1 MRPFQIDLRWI
12 LPPLL
17 SFLSLTSE
25 TKPSFLLVTAFHLID
40 QPNPTIWSA
49 AFMLLG
55 IFLMLIF
62 LFFSVELSV
71 TLATPQS
78 PISLQARG
86 FSISLLISLLASLLV
101 PLSLFLFAFIFI
113 IATSPWHSQLL
124 DHFIRLF
131 RRFQLT
137 LRSIPTIFVGFT
149 QQHHGN
155 LDHQAGTAAI
165 EVEP

>member
-1 MRPFQIDLRWI
+1 MPPFQIDLRWI

-25 TKPSFLLVTAFHLID
+25 TKPSFLLLVVCHLID

-55 IFLMLIF
+55 ISLVIIF
-62 LFFSVELSV
+62 LIFSVELSV
-71 TLATPQS
+71 TLTTPHY

-86 FSISLLISLLASLLV
+86 FPISLLISLLASILL
-101 PLSLFLFAFIFI
+101 PLTLFLFAFIFI
-113 IATSPWHSQLL
+113 VATSPWHSQLF

-149 QQHHGN
+149 QQHHEN
-155 LDHQAGTAAI
+155 PDQAGTVAI